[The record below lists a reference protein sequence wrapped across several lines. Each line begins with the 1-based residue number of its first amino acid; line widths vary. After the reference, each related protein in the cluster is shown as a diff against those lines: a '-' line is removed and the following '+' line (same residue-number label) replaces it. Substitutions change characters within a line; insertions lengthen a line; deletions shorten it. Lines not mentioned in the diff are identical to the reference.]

1 MPRSKKS
8 ETPEIVETDT
18 SAVDLTETPESD
30 VLDIPQE
37 IGAEETV
44 GEDIQPLLLSDDAA
58 NENAANEKKPAARR
72 KRTAKPKDEQPSE
85 EPAPEAA
92 DAEDVL
98 EPQPANE
105 VPAPEPEQPA
115 EESSRTAAPRILTIA
130 ARDSVETPEEQEAT
144 AWHEIR
150 NAYLTHRILTGM
162 LGGLERTESGHP
174 LAIVYYNDYRVVI
187 PYSEMMMDVP
197 APLVSEEDIGEEERE
212 FLANVRMNKL
222 LNNMLGAE
230 IDFIIKG
237 IENTSR
243 SIVASRKEAMLRK
256 RKTFYFDL
264 DPATGTYRIYEGRI
278 VQARIVAVAEKGIR
292 VEAFGVECPIFAR
305 GISYDWVGDAH
316 ERYAVGD
323 EVLIRINQIDRESVD
338 TLSIQADIR
347 SVVGDKGRD
356 NLQKCRV
363 QGKYAGRVTDV
374 RAGVVFVR
382 LEIGVNAIAHTCLD
396 RRTPAK
402 RDHVAVAIT
411 RLDEERNIA
420 VGTITRILRQQ
431 I

>member
-8 ETPEIVETDT
+8 EIPEIVETDT
-18 SAVDLTETPESD
+18 SAVNLTEAQETD
-30 VLDIPQE
+30 VLEVSQE
-37 IGAEETV
+37 SGAEDAA
-44 GEDIQPLLLSDDAA
+44 GEFSQSPLLSDDAA
-58 NENAANEKKPAARR
+58 SERKPSARR
-72 KRTAKPKDEQPSE
+72 KKAAQPAEEQPPE
-85 EPAPEAA
+85 EPAPETA
-92 DAEDVL
+92 DIE
-98 EPQPANE
+98 ANSE
-105 VPAPEPEQPA
+105 EQLVGDLPEPEQEQPT
-115 EESSRTAAPRILTIA
+115 EEVMRASSPRILTIA

-162 LGGLERTESGHP
+162 LGGLERTDSGHP

-187 PYSEMMMDVP
+187 PYSEMMIDAPMPLTTEGTEEMDK
-197 APLVSEEDIGEEERE
+197 EEQEYLSNI
-212 FLANVRMNKL
+212 RMNKL

-237 IENTSR
+237 IENASR

-264 DPATGTYRIYEGRI
+264 DPTTGTYRIYEGRI

-292 VEAFGVECPIFAR
+292 IEAFGVECPIYAR
-305 GISYDWVGDAH
+305 NLSFDWVGDAH

-323 EVLIRINQIDRESVD
+323 EILIRVNQIDRESVD

-363 QGKYAGRVTDV
+363 QGRYAGTVTDV
-374 RAGVVFVR
+374 RAGVVYVR

-402 RDHVAVAIT
+402 RDCVAVAVT
-411 RLDEERNIA
+411 RLDEEKNIA